1 MRAIHVNTSTAWG
14 GLEQYT
20 LYMAKVFR
28 GSGVDVTIMAVPQS
42 NLARAARE
50 AGFPL
55 IDAHKGKH
63 IDPVNI
69 MRLRRA
75 LTDDTVVHTHTRID
89 VWTGSLACMGT
100 RAAHVNSVH
109 MIPADKRDPLH
120 ALIYGRVDAIVN
132 TCETHVRNIA
142 VRYPVKPERVHL
154 IRHMRDPHQFV
165 FDASARS
172 RYRAEWGIGDDEL
185 VVGYVAR
192 IDVLKGTREFAAS
205 SDHFHDEDR
214 SRIRLIVIGE
224 PSIGSHRADGTSVP
238 EPAAAEIVQWLEE
251 RAREPQHRLVVR
263 PFTTDVAGVMS
274 AFDVFVLATYGE
286 MYALTVLE
294 AMMVGL
300 PVIGTDTDGTPDQL
314 ADGRG
319 LLVASRSASAIAE
332 GITTMLHHPERR
344 AAMAAK
350 GHDWAV
356 AEFNPEHVAPQWIEL
371 YRNVIQQRQRS

>member
-1 MRAIHVNTSTAWG
+1 MRAIHVNTSLSWG

-28 GSGVDVTIMAVPQS
+28 SAGVDVTIMAVPYS
-42 NLARAARE
+42 HLARAARE

-120 ALIYGRVDAIVN
+120 AVIYGRVDAIVN

-142 VRYPVKPERVHL
+142 VRFPVKPERVHL
-154 IRHMRDPHQFV
+154 IRHMRDPKHFV
-165 FDASARS
+165 FDASARA
-172 RYRAEWGIGDDEL
+172 RYRAEWGIADDEL

-205 SDHFHDEDR
+205 SDHFCEEDR
-214 SRIRLIVIGE
+214 ERIRLVVIGE
-224 PSIGSHRADGTSVP
+224 PSIGSIRPDGTSVP
-238 EPAAAEIVQWLEE
+238 EPVAAEIVQWLDQ
-251 RAREPQHRLVVR
+251 RARMPHNRLVVR

-319 LLVASRSASAIAE
+319 LLVASRSASAIAD
-332 GITTMLHHPERR
+332 GIATLLHQPERR
-344 AAMAAK
+344 ANIAVK

-356 AEFNPEHVAPQWIEL
+356 VEFDPDRVAPQWIEL
-371 YRNVIQQRQRS
+371 YRNVLQQRKQP